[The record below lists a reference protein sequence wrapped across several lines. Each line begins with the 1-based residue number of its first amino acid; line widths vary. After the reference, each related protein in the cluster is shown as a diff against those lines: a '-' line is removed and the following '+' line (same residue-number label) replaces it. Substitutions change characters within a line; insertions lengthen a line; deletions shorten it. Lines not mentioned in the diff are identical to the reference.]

1 MSIGKRLR
9 DITVANF
16 NEMLE
21 QSEDPVRLIDK
32 YLSEQS
38 EQIRESERLLQQCL
52 SHAATLRQ
60 TYVSATQLKE
70 RREQQALVALK
81 AGEDEMARIALQ
93 EKLQQE
99 ERSAQYKAL
108 YEQSKLGIVELE
120 QQLQQL
126 KADFDEVASKRS
138 YYIARLES
146 VRLQQRMNE
155 RLRGMGGGFG
165 HSPRM
170 FDRLEERVSDMELSA
185 RTLREIRSHGR
196 DAIIAAGNA
205 ASAASQLVD
214 HELEKLK
221 SKLQQEG
228 WMRS

>member
-1 MSIGKRLR
+1 MSLGKRFR
-9 DITVANF
+9 DITVATF

-32 YLSEQS
+32 YLNSQA

-52 SHAATLRQ
+52 SHAASLRQ
-60 TYVSATQLKE
+60 QYMNAAQLKE
-70 RREQQALVALK
+70 RREQQAVIALK
-81 AGEDEMARIALQ
+81 AGEEEVARIALQ

-99 ERSAQYKAL
+99 ERSTQYKAL

-120 QQLQQL
+120 EQVQQL
-126 KADFDEVASKRS
+126 KSDFDEVAAKRS

-165 HSPRM
+165 STQPRM
-170 FDRLEERVSDMELSA
+170 FDRLEERVSDMEMTA
-185 RTLREIRSHGR
+185 RTLREVRSQSR
-196 DAIIAAGNA
+196 DAFMAAG
-205 ASAASQLVD
+205 SAASSVLES
-214 HELEKLK
+214 ELAKLK

>member
-1 MSIGKRLR
+1 MSLGKRFR
-9 DITVANF
+9 DITVATF

-32 YLSEQS
+32 YLNSQA
-38 EQIRESERLLQQCL
+38 EQIRESEKLLQQCL
-52 SHAATLRQ
+52 SHAASLRQ
-60 TYVSATQLKE
+60 QYMNAAQLKE
-70 RREQQALVALK
+70 RREQQAVIALK
-81 AGEDEMARIALQ
+81 AGEEEVARIALQ

-99 ERSAQYKAL
+99 ERSTQYKAL

-120 QQLQQL
+120 EQVQQL
-126 KADFDEVASKRS
+126 KSDFEEVAAKRS

-165 HSPRM
+165 AAQPRM
-170 FDRLEERVSDMELSA
+170 FDRLEDRVSDMEMTA
-185 RTLREIRSHGR
+185 RTLREVRSQSR
-196 DAIIAAGNA
+196 DAFMAAGT
-205 ASAASQLVD
+205 AASQVLES
-214 HELEKLK
+214 ELAKLK

>member
-1 MSIGKRLR
+1 MSLGKRFR
-9 DITVANF
+9 DITVATF

-32 YLSEQS
+32 YLQS
-38 EQIRESERLLQQCL
+38 QAEQIRESEKLLQQCL
-52 SHAATLRQ
+52 SHAASLRQ
-60 TYVSATQLKE
+60 QYMNAAQLKE
-70 RREQQALVALK
+70 RREQQAMIALK
-81 AGEDEMARIALQ
+81 AGEEEVARIALQ

-99 ERSAQYKAL
+99 ERSTQYKAL

-120 QQLQQL
+120 EQVQQL
-126 KADFDEVASKRS
+126 KSDFEEVAAKRS

-155 RLRGMGGGFG
+155 RLRGMGGYG
-165 HSPRM
+165 SAQPRM
-170 FDRLEERVSDMELSA
+170 FDRLEERVSDMEMTA
-185 RTLREIRSHGR
+185 RTLREVRSQTR
-196 DAIIAAGNA
+196 DAFMAAG
-205 ASAASQLVD
+205 SAASQA
-214 HELEKLK
+214 LESEMAKLK

>member
-1 MSIGKRLR
+1 MSLSKRFR
-9 DITVANF
+9 DITVAAF

-32 YLSEQS
+32 YLSAQA

-52 SHAATLRQ
+52 SHASTLRQ
-60 TYVSATQLKE
+60 TYITAGQLKE

-81 AGEDEMARIALQ
+81 AGEEEMARIALQ

-99 ERSAQYKAL
+99 ERSVQYKTL

-155 RLRGMGGGFG
+155 RLRGMGAGPGGT
-165 HSPRM
+165 PLRM
-170 FDRLEERVSDMELSA
+170 FDRLEERVADMELSA
-185 RTLREIRSHGR
+185 RTLREVRSHGR
-196 DAIIAAGNA
+196 ELLSAGNA
-205 ASAASQLVD
+205 AAQILD
-214 HELEKLK
+214 HEMEKLK

>member
-1 MSIGKRLR
+1 MSLGKRFR
-9 DITVANF
+9 DITVATF

-32 YLSEQS
+32 YLNSLA

-52 SHAATLRQ
+52 SHAASLRQ
-60 TYVSATQLKE
+60 QYMNAAQLKE
-70 RREQQALVALK
+70 RREQQAVIALK
-81 AGEDEMARIALQ
+81 AGEEEVARIALQ

-99 ERSAQYKAL
+99 ERSTQYKSL
-108 YEQSKLGIVELE
+108 YDQSKLGIVELE
-120 QQLQQL
+120 EQVQQL
-126 KADFDEVASKRS
+126 KADFDEVAAKRS

-165 HSPRM
+165 STQTRM
-170 FDRLEERVSDMELSA
+170 FDRLEDRVSDMELSA
-185 RTLREIRSHGR
+185 RTLREVRSQTR
-196 DAIIAAGNA
+196 DAFMAAGT
-205 ASAASQLVD
+205 AASQALES
-214 HELEKLK
+214 ELAKLK

>member
-1 MSIGKRLR
+1 MSLGKRFR
-9 DITVANF
+9 DITVASF

-32 YLSEQS
+32 YLGAQAD
-38 EQIRESERLLQQCL
+38 QIRESERLLQQCL

-60 TYVSATQLKE
+60 TYISATQLKE

-81 AGEDEMARIALQ
+81 AGEEEMARIALH

-99 ERSAQYKAL
+99 ERSAQYKTL

-120 QQLQQL
+120 QQVQQL

-146 VRLQQRMNE
+146 LRLQQRMNE
-155 RLRGMGGGFG
+155 RMRGMGGGPG
-165 HSPRM
+165 GTPPRM
-170 FDRLEERVSDMELSA
+170 FDRLEERVADMELSA
-185 RTLREIRSHGR
+185 RTLREVRSYGKE
-196 DAIIAAGNA
+196 AVVSAGNA
-205 ASAASQLVD
+205 AAQILD
-214 HELEKLK
+214 HEMAKLK
-221 SKLQQEG
+221 SKLEQEG
-228 WMRS
+228 WMR

>member
-1 MSIGKRLR
+1 MSLGKRFR
-9 DITVANF
+9 DITVASF

-32 YLSEQS
+32 YLGAQAD
-38 EQIRESERLLQQCL
+38 QIRESERLLQQCL

-60 TYVSATQLKE
+60 TYISATQLKE

-81 AGEDEMARIALQ
+81 AGEEEMARIALQ

-99 ERSAQYKAL
+99 ERSAQYKTL

-146 VRLQQRMNE
+146 LRLQQRMNE
-155 RLRGMGGGFG
+155 RMRGMGVGPGGTP
-165 HSPRM
+165 PRM
-170 FDRLEERVSDMELSA
+170 FDRLEERVADMELSA
-185 RTLREIRSHGR
+185 RTLREVRSYGKE
-196 DAIIAAGNA
+196 AVMSAGNA
-205 ASAASQLVD
+205 AAQILD
-214 HELEKLK
+214 HEMAKLK
-221 SKLQQEG
+221 SKLEKEG
-228 WMRS
+228 WMR